1 MEFKVIYRG
10 FLAVLLALGCSC
22 ERPMY
27 FAGPEITML
36 SRLEKA
42 GDVQV
47 QGAIMESVQQ
57 TRQGMAEV
65 AVTNRLA
72 LRAGYL
78 SGGDGELR
86 VTNEY
91 GQLSAYQLGFGGFY
105 PIGNTGYRASTWLG
119 YSRGEVYNVSL
130 LFGYRPNRVPEY
142 FELSNNYARYYL
154 EQQLSTN
161 IKGLD
166 FFGILRA
173 GQTQVFNLSQ
183 QEVPGEPGRIS
194 RQFDLQRSQPN
205 MLFASLGGGV
215 AGGSKNLRL
224 HLQMEYWMGPGRR
237 QLSDGMAL
245 SLSTGLSWRF
255 ATSSWFR

>member
-1 MEFKVIYRG
+1 MEFKMIHKSC
-10 FLAVLLALGCSC
+10 LLVLLVLGSAC

-27 FAGPEITML
+27 FAGPEISML

-47 QGAIMESVQQ
+47 QGAIMELVQQ

-65 AVTNRLA
+65 AVSNRLA

-78 SGGDGELR
+78 SGGDGEMR
-86 VTNEY
+86 ITNEY
-91 GQLSAYQLGFGGFY
+91 GRLSAYQLGFGGFY
-105 PIGNTGYRASTWLG
+105 PIGNSGYRGATWLG

-130 LFGYRPNRVPEY
+130 LFGYKPNKVPEY

-161 IKGLD
+161 IKGLE

-205 MLFASLGGGV
+205 MFFASLGGGV

-224 HLQMEYWMGPGRR
+224 HLQIEHWIGPGRQ
-237 QLSDGMAL
+237 QLSDGLAL

-255 ATSSWFR
+255 GTSQFFR

>member
-1 MEFKVIYRG
+1 MEFKMIHKSC
-10 FLAVLLALGCSC
+10 LLVLLVLGSAC

-36 SRLEKA
+36 NRLEKA

-47 QGAIMESVQQ
+47 QGSIMEMAQQ
-57 TRQGMAEV
+57 SRQGMAAV
-65 AVTNRLA
+65 AVSNCLA

-86 VTNEY
+86 ITDEY
-91 GQLSAYQLGFGGFY
+91 GRLRAYQLGFGGFY
-105 PIGNTGYRASTWLG
+105 PIGNSGYQGTTWLG

-130 LFGYRPNRVPEY
+130 LYGYRPNRVSEY
-142 FELSNNYARYYL
+142 FELSNSYARFYL

-161 IKGLD
+161 IKGLE
-166 FFGILRA
+166 FFGMLRA

-183 QEVPGEPGRIS
+183 QEVPGDPGRIS

-205 MLFASLGGGV
+205 MFFASLGGGV

-224 HLQMEYWMGPGRR
+224 HLQIEYWMGPGR
-237 QLSDGMAL
+237 QQISDVIAISM
-245 SLSTGLSWRF
+245 STGLSWRF
-255 ATSSWFR
+255 GTSSWFR